1 MSSLREERTLNGIS
15 HDNDHRLS
23 VQSCGSPVL
32 SSSVGLRRVASNE
45 SVLSSTSSS
54 AFPYD
59 IQDPLPKQGRR
70 STVSMNTLPGRTTSE
85 PQNKGSRDR
94 SSFSNLHSDS
104 HVPLSS
110 SASCSPY
117 ITPKWQR
124 TLSLNTLLGQQSE
137 HIHSN
142 NSRPKKLSFQITL
155 KDVAT
160 QTEPLD
166 DDPRLCFPMESI
178 DYDTD
183 TDEEECKLPM
193 VHSPNHSNEDMTPTT
208 VNIRHRRALS
218 NPNINIINTYML
230 DTENVQT
237 TTSEEHYDT
246 LSNQSQ
252 SETCSSSTGSPRSP
266 VGIHSCSLVDQEGS
280 LMSDIV
286 VALTKVDPDI
296 TSVLGNGECLNDSE
310 SKRQR
315 SMSLAPDFRFGNFGG
330 DSRHKHR
337 RNPFQLN
344 RITESDENLDEG
356 TSSSSFLRNSNLRRS
371 KSSLELSFNQRKPHL
386 HPPSPLTTNIRRS
399 EERLYV
405 PASPVLKSS
414 ILRTRD
420 QHSPTLP
427 LSRMVL
433 LGSSFEEEEKK
444 QENVWQREIGRE
456 KEETKDDKQNV
467 KLVKKRHSKERK
479 RKDGVANDV
488 EEEEKSKSNKKD
500 GTAKSK
506 RSLFSLFH
514 GKAMSM
520 ESGINDRLPKPN
532 ELQPSSYE
540 TTVEDSKVQKQSVR
554 RSLPMPISN
563 RQIIFLSK
571 KSVSSSRILPRSH
584 KRIMHVVPSDKR
596 K

>member
-15 HDNDHRLS
+15 QDNDHRLS
-23 VQSCGSPVL
+23 VQSCRSPIL
-32 SSSVGLRRVASNE
+32 SSSVGFRRVASNE

-70 STVSMNTLPGRTTSE
+70 NTVSTNTLPGRTTSE
-85 PQNKGSRDR
+85 PQNKGSRHR
-94 SSFSNLHSDS
+94 SSFSNLPSDS
-104 HVPLSS
+104 HVPLSL

-117 ITPKWQR
+117 VTPKWQR

-142 NSRPKKLSFQITL
+142 NSKPKKLSFQITL

-166 DDPRLCFPMESI
+166 DDPQLCFPMESI
-178 DYDTD
+178 DFDTD
-183 TDEEECKLPM
+183 TDEEECTLPM

-218 NPNINIINTYML
+218 NPNMNIINTYML

-237 TTSEEHYDT
+237 TMSEEHYDT
-246 LSNQSQ
+246 SSNQSQ
-252 SETCSSSTGSPRSP
+252 SETCSSSTGSPHSP

-296 TSVLGNGECLNDSE
+296 TSVLGNGECLNNSE

-371 KSSLELSFNQRKPHL
+371 KSSLELSFNQRKSHL
-386 HPPSPLTTNIRRS
+386 QPPSPLTTHIRRS
-399 EERLYV
+399 EEHLHV

-414 ILRTRD
+414 IIRTRD

-433 LGSSFEEEEKK
+433 FEEEEKK
-444 QENVWQREIGRE
+444 QENVWQKEIGRE
-456 KEETKDDKQNV
+456 KEETKDDKQSV
-467 KLVKKRHSKERK
+467 KLVKKRHSNERKYFK
-479 RKDGVANDV
+479 RKDGVANHV

-506 RSLFSLFH
+506 RALFSRFH
-514 GKAMSM
+514 GKAISM
-520 ESGINDRLPKPN
+520 ESGINYMLPKPN
-532 ELQPSSYE
+532 ELQPLSYE
-540 TTVEDSKVQKQSVR
+540 TTVEDSKAQKQSIR
-554 RSLPMPISN
+554 RSLPMPVSN
-563 RQIIFLSK
+563 RRITFLSK
-571 KSVSSSRILPRSH
+571 KSASSPRILLRSH
-584 KRIMHVVPSDKR
+584 KRIMHVVPSVKQ